1 MKVRTLHRP
10 ECPDLPAIPRNVELQ
25 GFVLENV
32 LNGSPG
38 PNTTSTNMG
47 TSRKTG
53 QSPRLAQ
60 AIVVEKARVYWI
72 ACSVPNSP
80 SASSLKPALK
90 KSTFAGAVELPN
102 VIVHRPLIESTLPFA
117 SSN

>member
-53 QSPRLAQ
+53 P
-60 AIVVEKARVYWI
+60 IPKA
-72 ACSVPNSP
+72 S
-80 SASSLKPALK
+80 SASGGKPTAAICCHPYR
-90 KSTFAGAVELPN
+90 SRPQSGGWDQPYRHVFPCFAP
-102 VIVHRPLIESTLPFA
+102 RT
-117 SSN
+117 